1 MGMNLPALLAT
12 YQLRQREYLLRISR
26 AMTSRLEF
34 PSLLK
39 LILSSAAEMVGC
51 RAGLIVLAR
60 GTVRIGDAVQ
70 EGARFQI
77 RAVYN
82 IPPQAWPAF
91 EPLLDVASLLH
102 SEELHRVDEDVIDMV
117 DSDAA
122 QDAPVDDTIVNDTT
136 VNDTTVEN
144 TSDEAY
150 HREPHILRN
159 RPSGYRAPSVFGTSD
174 EESVDETVS
183 SAESAANAK
192 NVTTNYVDL
201 QARVRQVEE
210 KLGLTLG
217 QVVGLPL
224 LFEDELLGIIYLFRS
239 EYAFTQM
246 DWQFL
251 QGFADQAAIAVR
263 NARLYHQLG
272 TERTRLAT
280 IIENSADGIMILDM
294 ERRVVVI
301 NQALAAMVGLT
312 EEDAVGRSCAEVLAL
327 ENVVGDDLCQ
337 STDFEEFPAGTSKRC
352 EGELLRPGGSR
363 IIVSATFTP
372 LYDDANHLV
381 NLIVNV
387 HDITRFREEEE
398 MKSTFTSIISH
409 ELKTPVALI
418 KGYAQTLAR
427 PDAQWDA
434 ATARQSLEIIEEE
447 ADRLEALINNLLDV
461 SRIQASGLRLDYADV
476 DVETLARK
484 IANAYRTQTSIHRIE
499 VDFPEPLPLIWGD
512 EERLRQVL
520 TNLLTNAIK
529 YSPDGGVIRLGGW
542 TQSTGAN
549 GPARVILFVADQ
561 GVGIPQDE
569 LPHIFERFYRVDSS
583 LRRSTAGAGLG
594 LFLTKAIVEA
604 HGGQIWVRSEANRGT
619 TFFVALPVE
628 HDDALSDVTYAL

>member
-1 MGMNLPALLAT
+1 MAMNVPALLAT
-12 YQLRQREYLLRISR
+12 YQLRQREYLLRITR
-26 AMTSRLEF
+26 AMTSRLEL

-60 GTVRIGDAVQ
+60 TQVHIGDAVD
-70 EGARFQI
+70 ETARFQI

-82 IPPQAWPAF
+82 IPPQVWPAF
-91 EPLLDVASLLH
+91 EPLLDVASLMRAAEVL
-102 SEELHRVDEDVIDMV
+102 DEDDEIL
-117 DSDAA
+117 DALDGEEEA
-122 QDAPVDDTIVNDTT
+122 VPV
-136 VNDTTVEN
+136 VERGPA
-144 TSDEAY
+144 T
-150 HREPHILRN
+150 
-159 RPSGYRAPSVFGTSD
+159 
-174 EESVDETVS
+174 
-183 SAESAANAK
+183 
-192 NVTTNYVDL
+192 VTTDYVDL

-210 KLGLTLG
+210 KLGITLG

-263 NARLYHQLG
+263 NARLYHQLE

-294 ERRVVVI
+294 DRRVVVI
-301 NQALAAMVGLT
+301 NQALAAMVGLS
-312 EEDAVGRSCAEVLAL
+312 EEEAVGKTCAEVLPL
-327 ENVVGDDLCQ
+327 EQVVGDDLCQ
-337 STDFEEFPAGTSKRC
+337 AETWDDFSDGRSRRC
-352 EGELLRPGGSR
+352 EGELIRPGGSR
-363 IIVSATFTP
+363 IIVSATYTP
-372 LYDDANHLV
+372 LYDEARHLV

-427 PDAQWDA
+427 PDATWDA

-461 SRIQASGLRLDYADV
+461 SRIQASGLRLDPADV
-476 DVETLARK
+476 DIEAMARK
-484 IANAYRTQTSIHRIE
+484 VVEAYRTQTSIHQIE
-499 VDFPEPLPLIWGD
+499 VDFPVRLPLIWGD

-520 TNLLTNAIK
+520 TNLLGNAIK
-529 YSPDGGVIRLGGW
+529 YSPDGGVIRVGGW
-542 TQSTGAN
+542 TQHSSGED

-561 GVGIPQDE
+561 GIGIPQDE

-583 LRRSTAGAGLG
+583 LRRSTMGAGLG

-604 HGGQIWVRSEANRGT
+604 HGGQIWARSEPGKGT

-628 HDDALSDVTYAL
+628 HGTAVPASAAI

>member
-1 MGMNLPALLAT
+1 MNVPALLAT
-12 YQLRQREYLLRISR
+12 YQLRQREYLLRITR
-26 AMTSRLEF
+26 AMTSRLEL

-60 GTVRIGDAVQ
+60 SYVRVGDPVD
-70 EGARFQI
+70 ESARFQI

-91 EPLLDVASLLH
+91 EPLLDVASLLRA
-102 SEELHRVDEDVIDMV
+102 EEVPDEDEDVVDAPGSEGEPPAETEV
-117 DSDAA
+117 DS
-122 QDAPVDDTIVNDTT
+122 
-136 VNDTTVEN
+136 
-144 TSDEAY
+144 
-150 HREPHILRN
+150 PH
-159 RPSGYRAPSVFGTSD
+159 PATM
-174 EESVDETVS
+174 
-183 SAESAANAK
+183 
-192 NVTTNYVDL
+192 TTNYVDL

-210 KLGLTLG
+210 KLGMTLG

-263 NARLYHQLG
+263 NARLYHQLQ
-272 TERTRLAT
+272 TEGSRLAT

-294 ERRVVVI
+294 DRRVVVI
-301 NQALAAMVGLT
+301 NQALAAMVGLS
-312 EEDAVGRSCAEVLAL
+312 EEEAVGRSCSEVLAL
-327 ENVVGDDLCQ
+327 EKVVGDDLCQ
-337 STDFEEFPAGTSKRC
+337 AEVLDEFPEGTSRRC
-352 EGELLRPGGSR
+352 EGELIRPGGSR
-363 IIVSATFTP
+363 IIVSATYTP
-372 LYDDANHLV
+372 LYDETRHLV

-427 PDAQWDA
+427 PDAEWDA

-476 DVETLARK
+476 DIEALARK
-484 IANAYRTQTSIHRIE
+484 VAEAYRTQTTIHRIE
-499 VDFPEPLPLIWGD
+499 LDFPERLPLIWGD

-520 TNLLTNAIK
+520 TNLLGNAIK
-529 YSPDGGVIRLGGW
+529 YSPDGGVIRVGGW
-542 TQSTGAN
+542 AQYSTGEN

-561 GVGIPQDE
+561 GIGIPQDE

-583 LRRSTAGAGLG
+583 LRRSTMGAGLG

-604 HGGQIWVRSEANRGT
+604 HGGQIWARTESNKGT

-628 HDDALSDVTYAL
+628 HGAALPATTNPL

>member
-1 MGMNLPALLAT
+1 MNVPALLAT
-12 YQLRQREYLLRISR
+12 YQLRQREYLLRITR
-26 AMTSRLEF
+26 AMTSRLEL

-60 GTVRIGDAVQ
+60 SIVRVGDSAD
-70 EGARFQI
+70 EMARFQI

-82 IPPQAWPAF
+82 VPPQVWPAF
-91 EPLLDVASLLH
+91 EPLLDVASLLRA
-102 SEELHRVDEDVIDMV
+102 EEVDEDVID
-117 DSDAA
+117 
-122 QDAPVDDTIVNDTT
+122 APG
-136 VNDTTVEN
+136 
-144 TSDEAY
+144 S
-150 HREPHILRN
+150 EPEVT
-159 RPSGYRAPSVFGTSD
+159 PGSESGVHTAT
-174 EESVDETVS
+174 
-183 SAESAANAK
+183 
-192 NVTTNYVDL
+192 VTTNYVDL

-210 KLGLTLG
+210 KLGITLG

-224 LFEDELLGIIYLFRS
+224 LFEDEVLGIIYLFRS

-280 IIENSADGIMILDM
+280 IIENSADGIMILDTD
-294 ERRVVVI
+294 RRVVVI
-301 NQALAAMVGLT
+301 NQALAAMVGLS
-312 EEDAVGRSCAEVLAL
+312 EQEAVGRTCAEVLAL
-327 ENVVGDDLCQ
+327 EQTVGDDLCQ
-337 STDFEEFPAGTSKRC
+337 GEIVDDFPEGRSRRC
-352 EGELLRPGGSR
+352 EGELARPGGSR
-363 IIVSATFTP
+363 ILVSATYTP
-372 LYDDANHLV
+372 LYDEAGHLV

-427 PDAQWDA
+427 PDAEWDA

-476 DVETLARK
+476 DVEALTRK
-484 IANAYRTQTSIHRIE
+484 VAAAYRTQTTLHHIE
-499 VDFPEPLPLIWGD
+499 LDFAEPLPLIWGD

-520 TNLLTNAIK
+520 TNLLNNAIK
-529 YSPDGGVIRLGGW
+529 YSPDGGTIRLGGW
-542 TQSTGAN
+542 AQYSAGED

-561 GVGIPQDE
+561 GIGIPQDE
-569 LPHIFERFYRVDSS
+569 LPHIFDRFYRVDSS

-604 HGGQIWVRSEANRGT
+604 HGGQIWARSEAGKGT
-619 TFFVALPVE
+619 TFFVALPV
-628 HDDALSDVTYAL
+628 DGAALPASATVL

>member
-1 MGMNLPALLAT
+1 MNVPALLAT
-12 YQLRQREYLLRISR
+12 YQLRQREYLLRITR
-26 AMTSRLEF
+26 AMTSRLEL

-60 GTVRIGDAVQ
+60 TFVRVGDPVD
-70 EGARFQI
+70 EHIRFQI

-82 IPPQAWPAF
+82 IPPLAWPAF
-91 EPLLDVASLLH
+91 EPLLDVASLLRF
-102 SEELHRVDEDVIDMV
+102 SEDVDEID
-117 DSDAA
+117 
-122 QDAPVDDTIVNDTT
+122 
-136 VNDTTVEN
+136 
-144 TSDEAY
+144 
-150 HREPHILRN
+150 
-159 RPSGYRAPSVFGTSD
+159 D
-174 EESVDETVS
+174 EEIIDATDDVSADSSVGPAVESNEPNQSPPRSKTV
-183 SAESAANAK
+183 
-192 NVTTNYVDL
+192 TINYVDL

-210 KLGLTLG
+210 KLGIPLG

-263 NARLYHQLG
+263 NARLYHQLA

-280 IIENSADGIMILDM
+280 IIENSADGIMILDTA
-294 ERRVVVI
+294 RRVMVV

-312 EEDAVGRSCAEVLAL
+312 EEEAVGRPCAEVLPL
-327 ENVVGDDLCQ
+327 EKVVGDDFCQ
-337 STDFEEFPAGTSKRC
+337 VEPLEDLLPGSSRRC
-352 EGELLRPGGSR
+352 EGELIRPGGSR

-372 LYDDANHLV
+372 LYDDARNLV

-447 ADRLEALINNLLDV
+447 ADRLEALINNLLDA
-461 SRIQASGLRLDYADV
+461 SQIQASGLRLDHADV
-476 DVETLARK
+476 DIEALARK
-484 IANAYRTQTSIHRIE
+484 VAEAYRTQTSKHRIE
-499 VDFPEPLPLIWGD
+499 LDFPEPLPLVWGD

-520 TNLLTNAIK
+520 TNLLSNAIK
-529 YSPDGGVIRLGGW
+529 YSPEGGVIRIGGW
-542 TQSTGAN
+542 TQRPAN
-549 GPARVILFVADQ
+549 GPGPERVLLFVADE
-561 GVGIPQDE
+561 GIGIPKDE
-569 LPHIFERFYRVDSS
+569 LPLIFDRFYRVDTS
-583 LRRSTAGAGLG
+583 LRRSTLGTGLG
-594 LFLTKAIVEA
+594 LFLTKAIVDA
-604 HGGQIWVRSEANRGT
+604 HGGQVWARSEPGKGT

-628 HDDALSDVTYAL
+628 HGNESPLTTARL

>member
-1 MGMNLPALLAT
+1 MAMNVPALLAT
-12 YQLRQREYLLRISR
+12 YQLRQREYLLRITR
-26 AMTSRLEF
+26 AMTSRLEL

-60 GTVRIGDAVQ
+60 SQVRIGDPVSEA
-70 EGARFQI
+70 ARFQI

-82 IPPQAWPAF
+82 VPPQVWPAF
-91 EPLLDVASLLH
+91 EPLLDVASLMRGV
-102 SEELHRVDEDVIDMV
+102 EAMEDELAGDEISGNEIIDDDDVIDAQRSEGEAGPRDEMPPRT
-117 DSDAA
+117 AA
-122 QDAPVDDTIVNDTT
+122 
-136 VNDTTVEN
+136 
-144 TSDEAY
+144 
-150 HREPHILRN
+150 
-159 RPSGYRAPSVFGTSD
+159 F
-174 EESVDETVS
+174 
-183 SAESAANAK
+183 
-192 NVTTNYVDL
+192 TTNYVDL

-294 ERRVVVI
+294 DRRVVVI
-301 NQALAAMVGLT
+301 NQALAAMVGLS
-312 EEDAVGRSCAEVLAL
+312 EEDAIGRSCAEVLPL
-327 ENVVGDDLCQ
+327 EKVDGDDLCQ
-337 STDFEEFPAGTSKRC
+337 AEVWDDFSQGRSRRC
-352 EGELLRPGGSR
+352 EGELIRPGGSR
-363 IIVSATFTP
+363 IIVSATYTP
-372 LYDDANHLV
+372 LYDEARHLV

-427 PDAQWDA
+427 PDATWDA

-447 ADRLEALINNLLDV
+447 ADRLELLINNLLDV

-476 DVETLARK
+476 DIEAMARK
-484 IANAYRTQTSIHRIE
+484 VAGAYRTQSTIHQIE

-520 TNLLTNAIK
+520 TNLLGNAIK
-529 YSPDGGVIRLGGW
+529 YSPDGGVIRVGGW
-542 TQSTGAN
+542 TQTTGQN

-561 GVGIPQDE
+561 GIGIPQDE

-583 LRRSTAGAGLG
+583 LRRSTEGAGLG

-604 HGGQIWVRSEANRGT
+604 HGGQIWARSETGKGT
-619 TFFVALPVE
+619 TFFVALPVD
-628 HDDALSDVTYAL
+628 HGTALPNSTTL